1 MSSSSRAA
9 IWVSRS
15 SLSLCLLLA
24 SLGAFPV
31 EPAHATSSTDQCL
44 DAYEAGQRLRQ
55 AGDLVGAA
63 GELLACGGPACPV
76 RMQGDCQRWLDAV
89 ERSTPTVVFRVRS
102 SDGEL
107 LTNVTVSIDG
117 GAPRMLDGRALLI
130 NPGEHIILFERAGH
144 RPLRTPV
151 FVTEGEK
158 LEPREVTLESLVDL
172 APSASL
178 LDVSA
183 GELPPANDPGDRLR
197 QPAREPSRALSPWPL
212 ALGAVGLAGGA
223 GFVVFGVRAKNGET
237 DLDQCTPDCSRAQV
251 DDVKRDYLWSNV
263 SLGVGLAGVV
273 GAGLLLLF
281 DEPPPDGS
289 AKTPRHALEL
299 GATTRW
305 VTRF

>member
-1 MSSSSRAA
+1 
-9 IWVSRS
+9 
-15 SLSLCLLLA
+15 
-24 SLGAFPV
+24 
-31 EPAHATSSTDQCL
+31 
-44 DAYEAGQRLRQ
+44 
-55 AGDLVGAA
+55 
-63 GELLACGGPACPV
+63 
-76 RMQGDCQRWLDAV
+76 MQGDCQRWLDAV
-89 ERSTPTVVFRVRS
+89 ERSTPTVVFRVRRA
-102 SDGEL
+102 DDQL

-117 GAPRMLDGRALLI
+117 AAPRLLDGRALLI
-130 NPGEHIILFERAGH
+130 NPGEHVMLFERAGY

-158 LEPREVTLESLVDL
+158 LEPREVTLQPLVDL
-172 APSASL
+172 APSPSL
-178 LDVSA
+178 LGLDT
-183 GELPPANDPGDRLR
+183 GELPSGGGSGELVS

-237 DLDQCTPDCSRAQV
+237 DLDQCSPDCSQSQV

-263 SLGVGLAGVV
+263 SLGLGLAGVV

-289 AKTPRHALEL
+289 ASSPRHALEL
-299 GATTRW
+299 GETTRW